1 MEGSQ
6 LEGRNDRQW
15 MFRQSLFNKKKKK
28 KYTILSF
35 FHFFFLIKSDGQGTI
50 ERPLSIISHWR
61 GAPLGCGEYVGKY
74 QI

>member
-1 MEGSQ
+1 MIDSGCSVSHF
-6 LEGRNDRQW
+6 LI
-15 MFRQSLFNKKKKK
+15 KKKKK